1 MQVSAVLMPIK
12 QPCPATYL
20 RDIHSQNVTENRLV
34 SKCNFHHCCF
44 CTTKK
49 YPMPG
54 GKTASAH
61 CSKTE
66 SAPCRQTWRDIY
78 LYFLKTFFN
87 YRYSFLLQC
96 IKFVRACTILVIHF
110 GAVLL
115 FPYIILHP
123 VLTLLSTPWFYIS
136 LGWAF
141 KSLPKP
147 VLSVAGRIINDSK
160 TKTGNKKRIKH
171 DLVLKI

>member
-1 MQVSAVLMPIK
+1 MYNGKNWYYASD
-12 QPCPATYL
+12 
-20 RDIHSQNVTENRLV
+20 R
-34 SKCNFHHCCF
+34 
-44 CTTKK
+44 
-49 YPMPG
+49 G
-54 GKTASAH
+54 GRTH
-61 CSKTE
+61 CSNGIV
-66 SAPCRQTWRDIY
+66 APGTRATRTYVFIISNM
-78 LYFLKTFFN
+78 FFN
-87 YRYSFLLQC
+87 FPYSFLLQC

-123 VLTLLSTPWFYIS
+123 VLTLLSAPWFYTS

-171 DLVLKI
+171 DLVLKFTKQLYQRRLI